1 MMLPVIILF
10 FILNSFKYIYK
21 FNSCS
26 KGLEIVFKVHID
38 NDYIKASPIDQLRAN
53 NIVNIDSIIVGANK
67 HEAVFY
73 ATILPVCKHIF
84 NKKIYN

>member
-1 MMLPVIILF
+1 MF
-10 FILNSFKYIYK
+10 
-21 FNSCS
+21 
-26 KGLEIVFKVHID
+26 EIVFKVHVD

-73 ATILPVCKHIF
+73 ATILPV
-84 NKKIYN
+84 